1 MRREGG
7 GEFVETLLEQ
17 ELGPS
22 RLSPQ
27 DRSLCQELAYGA
39 VRWEKTLDWLIARKT
54 YGKPQ
59 RPGLQVLL
67 RLGLYQLFW
76 LDRVPDHAAVHE
88 TVELAK
94 KRGFIG
100 QAGFINAVLRGYVR
114 EKETTRQLLDQLKQ
128 TEPATGFSHPDWLVA
143 RWTERWGADRA
154 ARLLDWNNTPPPTF
168 ARRNA
173 LKADAAT
180 LVKRWA
186 DEGVQFTPR
195 AFDWVENE
203 LVFQLDAL
211 PGPLA
216 ALKSFKDGLFY
227 IQDPSTLLAVSLL
240 DPRPDQTLL
249 DLCAAPGGK
258 STFIAQII
266 QNRGTVIAQDSQA
279 ARLELIR
286 QNTVRLGVTCVET
299 SLAPDTVIPNPTR
312 RFDRILVDAP
322 CSNTGVLRR
331 RLDLR
336 WRLRPEEIKRLRDTQ
351 LQILRQAAP
360 RLQPGGVLVYST
372 CSLEPEENRSV
383 VEAFLSEHPA
393 FALETDRELIP
404 FTDGVDGAYVARLRQ
419 NKNVD

>member
-195 AFDWVENE
+195 AFDWVENS
-203 LVFQLDAL
+203 
-211 PGPLA
+211 GPQHA
-216 ALKSFKDGLFY
+216 AGRFPARPAARPNPARPLRRARRQIHLH
-227 IQDPSTLLAVSLL
+227 
-240 DPRPDQTLL
+240 RPDH
-249 DLCAAPGGK
+249 
-258 STFIAQII
+258 
-266 QNRGTVIAQDSQA
+266 
-279 ARLELIR
+279 
-286 QNTVRLGVTCVET
+286 
-299 SLAPDTVIPNPTR
+299 
-312 RFDRILVDAP
+312 
-322 CSNTGVLRR
+322 
-331 RLDLR
+331 
-336 WRLRPEEIKRLRDTQ
+336 PE
-351 LQILRQAAP
+351 P
-360 RLQPGGVLVYST
+360 RHRHRAGQPG
-372 CSLEPEENRSV
+372 C
-383 VEAFLSEHPA
+383 PA
-393 FALETDRELIP
+393 
-404 FTDGVDGAYVARLRQ
+404 
-419 NKNVD
+419 